1 MSVYPVESAKTSCA
15 VAGCLCRDRTPRY
28 PSDLTDEQWKLL
40 RPEAEAVMTELRRGP
55 GGRVM
60 THDLRAVVDAIGYVT
75 RYGIEWRALPA
86 DFPPWRA
93 VYAFFERWSKR
104 GMPQRLVDRLRGRLR
119 VASGRA
125 ELPTAG
131 VVDSQSVKAADTV
144 GAASRGYDA
153 GKKINGRK
161 RHIVVDSLGLLLVV
175 VVTAASMQ
183 DRDAAFR
190 LLAAV
195 RERFSTISLVWADG
209 GYAGRLVNW
218 AKSVLTLTV
227 QIIKR
232 NDDTSGFTVLPRR
245 WVVERTFGWM
255 LRYRRLVRDYERRP
269 DHHEAMVLW
278 ASVTIMTRKLQ
289 RVTSSEPP
297 PHPRWGRPRTS
308 GPPALIEQAA

>member
-1 MSVYPVESAKTSCA
+1 MPVYPVESTKTSCA
-15 VAGCLCRDRTPRY
+15 AAGCLCRGRTPRY

-40 RPEAEAVMTELRRGP
+40 HPEVEAVMAELRRGS
-55 GGRVM
+55 GGRPMV
-60 THDLRAVVDAIGYVT
+60 HDLRAVVDAIGYVT

-93 VYAFFERWSKR
+93 VYAFFERCSAR
-104 GMPQRLVDRLRGRLR
+104 GMPQRVVDGLRGRLR
-119 VASGRA
+119 VAWGRV

-131 VVDSQSVKAADTV
+131 IIDAQSVKAADTV

-161 RHIVVDSLGLLLVV
+161 RHIVVDSMGLLLAV

-183 DRDAAFR
+183 DRDGAFR

-195 RERFSTISLVWADG
+195 HARFSTISLVWADG
-209 GYAGRLVNW
+209 GYAGRLVDW
-218 AKSVLTLTV
+218 AKSVLSLTV
-227 QIIKR
+227 QIVKR
-232 NDDTSGFTVLPRR
+232 NDDTKGFTLLPRR

-278 ASVTIMTRKLQ
+278 ATVAIMTRKLQ
-289 RVTSSEPP
+289 QTTSGAPP

-308 GPPALIEQAA
+308 PSAPTKQAA